1 MSTRAPKPRPTLVH
15 LRSLEERLVAAER
28 RNAGLSRAV
37 LSLLRRIFRR
47 CQGKPVN
54 QLSRQM
60 TPEEAVEL
68 HARMAAHGVAVD
80 DDETRGGTPRRERAA
95 R

>member
-1 MSTRAPKPRPTLVH
+1 MA
-15 LRSLEERLVAAER
+15 
-28 RNAGLSRAV
+28 RAV
-37 LSLLRRIFRR
+37 LSLLRRVFCRS
-47 CQGKPVN
+47 QGKAVN

-68 HARMAAHGVAVD
+68 RARLASHGVAVD
-80 DDETRGGTPRRERAA
+80 DDESRDGNTRRERAA